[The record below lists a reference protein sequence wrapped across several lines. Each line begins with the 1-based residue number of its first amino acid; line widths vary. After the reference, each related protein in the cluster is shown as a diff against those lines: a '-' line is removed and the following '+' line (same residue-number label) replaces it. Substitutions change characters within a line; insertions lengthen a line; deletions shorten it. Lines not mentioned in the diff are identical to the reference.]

1 MNSKLMT
8 IAISTTLLI
17 TSGTTAL
24 ATPYKTTSNQ
34 VVVTELAPRTK
45 YTVQT
50 TNLRER
56 NSTRT
61 ITTNG
66 CGQALISNG
75 TSYKRLII
83 NNQTIITSSLP
94 TQTHQRCTSRR
105 NTHTTITNTTTTT
118 KQQLNK

>member
-34 VVVTELAPRTK
+34 VVVTGLAPRTQ

-50 TNLRER
+50 TNLRDR
-56 NSTRT
+56 NSTRK
-61 ITTNG
+61 ISTNG

-83 NNQTIITSSLP
+83 NNQTITTASLP
-94 TQTHQRCTSRR
+94 TQTHQRCTPRR
-105 NTHTTITNTTTTT
+105 NTRTINTTTTT
-118 KQQLNK
+118 QPKLNR